1 MRSMRTA
8 GLFRYFVFAA
18 ICLAA
23 CALAHADGQTVHRCI
38 GAQGEIVFSGLPC
51 GTPAPTVGQASSSSP
66 FGRTTSAVNC
76 PASVETLRA
85 LIAEALA
92 RRDANAIAGVMRWD
106 GVGGAAARQR
116 MREIAELAARPML
129 GIDTMGGELPVDVPA
144 GSTAQEGDEA
154 PRPMPETTS
163 ATTLTVRTGSSE
175 DGGSREHEFG
185 VVHSDGC
192 YWLDW

>member
-1 MRSMRTA
+1 MRRVCA
-8 GLFRYFVFAA
+8 ADFFQYFVFAA
-18 ICLAA
+18 TFLAA
-23 CALAHADGQTVHRCI
+23 CALAHAEGQSVHRCI
-38 GAQGEIVFSGLPC
+38 GAQGEIVFSGVPC
-51 GTPAPTVGQASSSSP
+51 GTPAPTVAQASSSMAP
-66 FGRTTSAVNC
+66 GRTTAPVNC

-129 GIDTMGGELPVDVPA
+129 GIDTMGGDMPGEVPA
-144 GSTAQEGDEA
+144 GSDVPESDEPLRPA
-154 PRPMPETTS
+154 PETS

-175 DGGSREHEFG
+175 DGGSREHEFS

>member
-1 MRSMRTA
+1 MRRVSA
-8 GLFRYFVFAA
+8 ADCFQKFSFAA
-18 ICLAA
+18 VLLAA
-23 CALAHADGQTVHRCI
+23 CALAHAQGQSVHRCI
-38 GAQGEIVFSGLPC
+38 GAQGEIVFSGVPC
-51 GTPAPTVGQASSSSP
+51 GTPAPANAQASSSMAS
-66 FGRTTSAVNC
+66 GRTTAPVNC
-76 PASVETLRA
+76 PSSVETLRA

-129 GIDTMGGELPVDVPA
+129 GIDTMGGDLYVPVRTISDAP
-144 GSTAQEGDEA
+144 ERDEA
-154 PRPMPETTS
+154 PPPAPEPS
-163 ATTLTVRTGSSE
+163 ATTLTVRTGGSE

-185 VVHSDGC
+185 IVHSDGC

>member
-1 MRSMRTA
+1 MRSVRA
-8 GLFRYFVFAA
+8 ADFFPYFVFAA
-18 ICLAA
+18 AFLAA
-23 CALAHADGQTVHRCI
+23 CTLAHAEGQSVHRCI

-51 GTPAPTVGQASSSSP
+51 GTPAPTIAQASSSITPS
-66 FGRTTSAVNC
+66 RTAPVNC

-116 MREIAELAARPML
+116 MQEIAELAARPML
-129 GIDTMGGELPVDVPA
+129 GIDTMGGDMSGGAPA
-144 GSTAQEGDEA
+144 IGSAPESDEA
-154 PRPMPETTS
+154 PLPVPEPS
-163 ATTLTVRTGSSE
+163 ATTLTVRTGSGE

-185 VVHSDGC
+185 IVHSDGC